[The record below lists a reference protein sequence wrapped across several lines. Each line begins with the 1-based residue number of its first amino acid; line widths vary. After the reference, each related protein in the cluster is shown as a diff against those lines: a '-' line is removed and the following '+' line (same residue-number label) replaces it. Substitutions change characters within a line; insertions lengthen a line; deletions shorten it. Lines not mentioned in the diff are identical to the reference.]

1 MKLGKTSW
9 LILGI
14 GIIVI
19 ALISLYTIYF
29 QQTGEQK
36 RLNESLAAAQDTMPQ
51 LTAERTDLE
60 STLAEVEARLAD
72 IISRLEAGKAAY
84 PSSVE
89 SIEYDE
95 ALFDFAD
102 SLELDI
108 ALLESEEPGDEAVE
122 VEIENIEVEAVTYF
136 VTSFIVDVRGDI
148 GDILSF
154 IHEIVTDEEF
164 STSTIELVDI
174 TIEHLTEEAK
184 EGMTSDEIEKAE
196 MPLASIRLIIYGYEG
211 E

>member
-136 VTSFIVDVRGDI
+136 VTSFIIDVRGEI